1 MNNMNQMF
9 AIVDIIMLAAGL
21 YLMYAWYLLHFKN
34 VIRLPVEE
42 IGNIGYLLTQ
52 LIEGV
57 AD

>member
-1 MNNMNQMF
+1 M
-9 AIVDIIMLAAGL
+9 I
-21 YLMYAWYLLHFKN
+21 HFKD

>member
-1 MNNMNQMF
+1 M
-9 AIVDIIMLAAGL
+9 I
-21 YLMYAWYLLHFKN
+21 HFKD

-57 AD
+57 ADQSPPGAARSTSKGSPQCGHA